1 LRGPG
6 YFDTDLSIIK
16 NTKIGERYS
25 LQFRDSMFNAFNNV
39 NFGHPDMFL
48 TDPSFGQLTYAS
60 SPRIMQF
67 ALKLQF

>member
-1 LRGPG
+1 
-6 YFDTDLSIIK
+6 
-16 NTKIGERYS
+16 
-25 LQFRDSMFNAFNNV
+25 MFNAFNNV